1 MHGSQT
7 LNRMAEVAM
16 LLERRHGCTVLDASS
31 KDRTIYLDRLPVN
44 GPPMTM
50 ATRQAGNFSTPRKV
64 WVGEMRGVLLE
75 APYRE
80 TGRRFER
87 RYQSEVAA

>member
-7 LNRMAEVAM
+7 LSRMAEAAM

-31 KDRTIYLDRLPVN
+31 KDRTIYLDRVPTN
-44 GPPMTM
+44 GPAMTM
-50 ATRQAGNFSTPRKV
+50 ATRQAGGFSVPRKV
-64 WVGEMRGVLLE
+64 WVGEFFGVLIE

-80 TGRRFER
+80 TARRFER
-87 RYQSEVAA
+87 RYAEVAA